1 VGDTFALLI
10 ATRDHPRGVFD
21 NPVLLSMRLKNL
33 LRGPLLLAS
42 IGLLTGCSKLVVLNP
57 AGDIAAQQGQLVV
70 IATALMLVIVI
81 PVIALIFLFAWR
93 YRQDGQ
99 RTQTEYDPDWHH
111 STKLELVIWAAPLVI
126 VIALGAVTWIS
137 THQLDPYRPLDRIAP
152 GQPVM
157 EGTKPL
163 EVQVVS
169 MDWKWLFVMPELGI
183 ATVNELAAPVDRP
196 IRFKLTSASTMNAF
210 YIPDLA
216 GMIYTM
222 PGMQTE
228 LNAVINK
235 PGVFRGLSSHYSGAG
250 FSGMTFRFHG
260 LSEQDFAQWVA
271 KAKAEGQPLTRQA
284 YLALAQPSERHP
296 VERFSSVEA
305 GLFDRVV
312 NLCVEEGKA
321 CMHEV
326 MALDASR
333 NRAHRSARALEAAAA
348 QEICSAEDTLPTF
361 TARP

>member
-1 VGDTFALLI
+1 MRPTTPLRLAAL
-10 ATRDHPRGVFD
+10 P
-21 NPVLLSMRLKNL
+21 
-33 LRGPLLLAS
+33 LLAS
-42 IGLLTGCSKLVVLNP
+42 LLTGCSKLVVLNP
-57 AGDIAAQQGQLVV
+57 AGDVAAQQGDLVV
-70 IATALMLVIVI
+70 VATVLMLLIIV
-81 PVIALIFLFAWR
+81 PVIALTLWFAWR
-93 YRQDGQ
+93 YRQGSRHAETD
-99 RTQTEYDPDWHH
+99 YAPDWHH
-111 STKLELVIWAAPLVI
+111 STKLELVIWAAPLMI
-126 VIALGAVTWIS
+126 IIALGAITWIT
-137 THQLDPYRPLDRIAP
+137 THKLDPYRPLDRISAQKALP
-152 GQPVM
+152 ENV
-157 EGTKPL
+157 KPL

-169 MDWKWLFVMPELGI
+169 LDWKWLFVLPEQGI

-196 IRFKLTSASTMNAF
+196 IRFTLTSSSTMNAF
-210 YIPDLA
+210 YVPDLA

-228 LNAVINK
+228 LNAVINQ
-235 PGVFRGLSSHYSGAG
+235 PGVYRGMSSHYSGAG

-271 KAKAEGQPLTRQA
+271 KARAEGQPLTRQA

-312 NLCVEEGKA
+312 GLCVEEGKT
-321 CMHEV
+321 CMHQV

>member
-1 VGDTFALLI
+1 MRPTTPLRLAAL
-10 ATRDHPRGVFD
+10 P
-21 NPVLLSMRLKNL
+21 
-33 LRGPLLLAS
+33 LLAS
-42 IGLLTGCSKLVVLNP
+42 LLTGCSKLVVLNP
-57 AGDIAAQQGQLVV
+57 AGDVAAQQGDLVV
-70 IATALMLVIVI
+70 IATVLMLLIIV
-81 PVIALIFLFAWR
+81 PVIALTLWFAWR
-93 YRQDGQ
+93 YRQGSRHAETD
-99 RTQTEYDPDWHH
+99 YAPDWHH

-126 VIALGAVTWIS
+126 IIALGAITWIT
-137 THQLDPYRPLDRIAP
+137 THKLDPYRPLDRISEQKALP
-152 GQPVM
+152 ENV
-157 EGTKPL
+157 KPL

-169 MDWKWLFVMPELGI
+169 LDWKWLFVLPEQGI

-196 IRFKLTSASTMNAF
+196 IRFTLTSSTTMNAF
-210 YIPDLA
+210 YVPDLA

-235 PGVFRGLSSHYSGAG
+235 PGVFRGMSSHYSGAG
-250 FSGMTFRFHG
+250 FSGMNFRFHG
-260 LSEQDFAQWVA
+260 LSEQDFEQWVA
-271 KAKAEGQPLTRQA
+271 RAKAEGQPLTRQA
-284 YLALAQPSERHP
+284 YLALAKPSERHP

-312 NLCVEEGKA
+312 GLCVEEGKT
-321 CMHEV
+321 CMHQV

-348 QEICSAEDTLPTF
+348 QEICSADDTLPTF

>member
-1 VGDTFALLI
+1 MRPTTPLRLAAL
-10 ATRDHPRGVFD
+10 P
-21 NPVLLSMRLKNL
+21 
-33 LRGPLLLAS
+33 LLAS
-42 IGLLTGCSKLVVLNP
+42 LLTGCSKLVVLNP
-57 AGDIAAQQGQLVV
+57 AGDVAAQQGDLVV
-70 IATALMLVIVI
+70 VATVLMLLIIV
-81 PVIALIFLFAWR
+81 PVIALTLWFAWR
-93 YRQDGQ
+93 YRQGSQHAETD
-99 RTQTEYDPDWHH
+99 YAPDWHH

-126 VIALGAVTWIS
+126 IIALGAITWIT
-137 THQLDPYRPLDRIAP
+137 THKLDPYRPLDRISEQKALP
-152 GQPVM
+152 ENV
-157 EGTKPL
+157 KPL

-169 MDWKWLFVMPELGI
+169 LDWKWLFVLPEQGI

-196 IRFKLTSASTMNAF
+196 IRFTLTSSTTMNAF
-210 YIPDLA
+210 YVPDLA

-250 FSGMTFRFHG
+250 FSGMNFRFHG
-260 LSEQDFAQWVA
+260 LSEQDFEQWVA
-271 KAKAEGQPLTRQA
+271 RAKAEGQPLTRQS

-296 VERFSSVEA
+296 VERFSSVED

-312 NLCVEEGKA
+312 GLCVEEGKT
-321 CMHEV
+321 CMHQV

-333 NRAHRSARALEAAAA
+333 NRAHRSTRALEAAAA
-348 QEICSAEDTLPTF
+348 QEICSADDTLPTF